1 MSPAA
6 QHTADPGADLTL
18 RRRLISGIPALELS
32 ALPGDEKRPLV
43 IMIHGLEAAK
53 EHVLPYAYRIAQAG
67 FHAVFFDAREHGER
81 AGAAIQA
88 ASPEEK
94 KGRLYEIIRATAGDI
109 DTVIDDLID
118 HPRADAGRIGL
129 MGFSMGGMIV
139 YRYLTGRRWPGVR
152 AAVPVIA
159 TPAFSEQLTA
169 DLARDP
175 SPAAISD
182 RSVLTRIGGRDPA
195 ACLSAL
201 RDLPLLIL
209 NGTAD
214 EHMPIEPIRRFYRLA
229 KKLYGRKTRIRMVEY
244 DGVGHVITPEMMM
257 SAVGWLKR
265 YV

>member
-1 MSPAA
+1 VNQGA
-6 QHTADPGADLTL
+6 QHTADAGAEHIL
-18 RRRLISGIPALELS
+18 RRRLISGIPAVELS
-32 ALPGDEKRPLV
+32 APPDGEKRPLV

-81 AGAAIQA
+81 TGADFQA
-88 ASPEEK
+88 ASPAEK
-94 KGRLYEIIRATAGDI
+94 RGRLYDIIQATAGDI
-109 DTVIDDLID
+109 DTVIDDFID

-139 YRYLTGRRWPGVR
+139 YRYVTGRRWPGVR

-159 TPAFSEQLTA
+159 TPAFSEQLNA
-169 DLARDP
+169 DPAGDP
-175 SPAAISD
+175 SPAAIQD
-182 RSVLTRIGGRDPA
+182 RRILSRIGGRDPA

-214 EHMPIEPIRRFYRLA
+214 EHMPIEPIRRFYRQA
-229 KKLYGRKTRIRMVEY
+229 KKLYGRKTLIRMVEY
-244 DGVGHVITPEMMM
+244 DGVGHIITPEMMTA
-257 SAVGWLKR
+257 AVDWLKR
-265 YV
+265 YL